1 MKCVNKNCN
10 CHIFDE
16 DIVNDAKE
24 NLMSDNEYTNIS
36 EFFKILSDPNRL
48 KLIEA
53 TKDNALC
60 VCDIGHLL
68 GVTKSAISHQMKL
81 LREFNLIESERQ
93 GKMVYYKFNN
103 EFVLKLIDKTKIFL
117 GGQNEKN
124 D

>member
-1 MKCVNKNCN
+1 MKCVNKDCN
-10 CHIFDE
+10 CHIFHE
-16 DIVNDAKE
+16 DMVNEAKE
-24 NLMSDNEYTNIS
+24 TLSSDDEYTNIS

-53 TKDNALC
+53 TKENALC

-81 LREFNLIESERQ
+81 LKSFNLIESKKE

-103 EFVLKLIDKTKIFL
+103 NFVINLIDKTKGFL
-117 GGQNEKN
+117 GGQDEKN
-124 D
+124 N